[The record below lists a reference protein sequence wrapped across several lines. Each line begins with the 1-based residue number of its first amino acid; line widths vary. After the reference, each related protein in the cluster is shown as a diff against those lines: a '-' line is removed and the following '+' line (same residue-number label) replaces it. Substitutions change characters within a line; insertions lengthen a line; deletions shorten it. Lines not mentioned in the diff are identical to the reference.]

1 MKLKIILWSA
11 LATGSVLGVFIA
23 GAAIFAGAY
32 FLDGVTNET
41 QRVIDME
48 LIEEALGLLAAFL
61 IVVAVVIAW
70 FNHRLGGI
78 LIFAFSILHILFGY
92 EPEIAWLQI
101 AILPVGPLLL
111 LYVYYNKRLLTR

>member
-11 LATGSVLGVFIA
+11 LVTGSVLGVFIA